1 MSAREYTKH
10 SWAPEFWDLEQDIH
24 VKTLQLK
31 LLMPQLHEWTCLWN
45 QVSYLCGTAKNI
57 WVEFRGSRGLTLAGR
72 GNNWLHLD
80 YFYSWNSVY
89 VPSGLPSLPTVRWKL
104 DRDRQRP
111 ETKAVMFYTPWA
123 RSNGLL
129 SADVCVPPKT
139 QMLKPNPQCDGIWRW
154 GYGR

>member
-72 GNNWLHLD
+72 GSNWLQLD
-80 YFYSWNSVY
+80 CFYSWNSIY

-104 DRDRQRP
+104 DRDWQRQKQWCFTHLELVLMGCYQLMFVSPLKLRCWSLIP
-111 ETKAVMFYTPWA
+111 SVKAFGGGGMGG
-123 RSNGLL
+123 N
-129 SADVCVPPKT
+129 
-139 QMLKPNPQCDGIWRW
+139 
-154 GYGR
+154 